1 MKFKNL
7 LSLLFLLEFSLGYAN
22 SRTNTTQKKNAD
34 ENLLTLSQ
42 YAYYQGEYEKCIEY
56 AENINFSIMTSSMY
70 NNRSYNKGGH
80 YETERFNALI
90 HAYAAAACYQLSQHS
105 QINDTS
111 YKSYYAENSSFD
123 YLSIGAD
130 HYLCCGDYFNCA
142 LLKNKVNSFTD
153 SDSFIKLCHEI
164 SVAMTAN
171 LVEQEFCK
179 AVEFYDKSYKKNF
192 KKAKKEGEKFQNY
205 YEEEIISNKSII
217 KDNISLYFS
226 LYTSEILFSLSNKK
240 NRKNLEN
247 TINSYIKD
255 ISNAAFS
262 IGSPRN
268 NRITYVDLRNCLKM
282 MSQTFCIL
290 ANENDIEWKTASN
303 IYITYLNF
311 CEYIKGVRK
320 EFSLDSWNDIKQT
333 LKPGEYIL
341 IFYEAPIS
349 SGTYYHVSQH
359 NLKHSYAF
367 VIGWDKDEVGLIN
380 RKLNASVSHEDFK
393 RFQSWW
399 PEMKSLY
406 ILPTEHIKTLD
417 YAGSNPNIHM
427 ITSLSSLADRT
438 QNEAMKYKIK
448 IMANLKYSEYDDD
461 FEVNDSI
468 KTKGVGF
475 YSLPNSKKEIAFLQ
489 NAMNENNL
497 EILENEKGTKSAL
510 LKKGEENILHIST
523 HGDVNQSL
531 LDQLNQLEPLDGIT
545 GDNVLKSCY
554 LALSKYNDVPH
565 SITQLRSPEN
575 ISNDTYI
582 SGYDITKHDLSH
594 LNLVFLDACKTG
606 YAKNVNGDTFSLV
619 EAFKIAGAKNII
631 AYLEPVR
638 DDIAAT
644 FAEMFY
650 TNLFNEKNIHDSFYE
665 SKKRILDYEPEL
677 KIVLWE

>member
-1 MKFKNL
+1 MKIRNL
-7 LSLLFLLEFSLGYAN
+7 LLLISLFIYSFAYGGIQIKH
-22 SRTNTTQKKNAD
+22 TQRKDAD
-34 ENLLTLSQ
+34 ENLLQLSQ
-42 YAYYQGEYEKCIEY
+42 RAYLQGEYERCIEY
-56 AENINFSIMTSSMY
+56 ADSIKPCFITY
-70 NNRSYNKGGH
+70 IPEDIRYD
-80 YETERFNALI
+80 YVTDRANALV
-90 HAYAAAACYQLSQHS
+90 HAYAAAACYQLSQHN

-111 YKSYYAENSSFD
+111 YKSYYAEHSSFD
-123 YLSIGAD
+123 YISTGAD
-130 HYLCCGDYFNCA
+130 HYLCCSDYFNCV

-153 SDSFIKLCHEI
+153 SDSFIRLYQEI
-164 SVAMTAN
+164 RIAMTAN
-171 LVEQEFCK
+171 LVEQEFYK
-179 AVEFYDKSYKKNF
+179 AAEFHDKSYKKIL
-192 KKAKKEGEKFQNY
+192 KEAEKEGEKFQNY
-205 YEEEIISNKSII
+205 FEKEIISNKSII
-217 KDNISLYFS
+217 KDNISLYYT

-282 MSQTFCIL
+282 MSQTFCIF
-290 ANENDIEWKTASN
+290 ANENEIEWETAAN

-311 CEYIKGVRK
+311 CEYVKGIRK

-333 LKPGEYIL
+333 LKPGEYLL

-367 VIGWDKDEVGLIN
+367 VIGWDLDEVGLIN
-380 RKLNASVSHEDFK
+380 RKLNTDVSHEDFK

-427 ITSLSSLADRT
+427 ITSLSSLADKT
-438 QNEAMKYKIK
+438 QNEAMTYKIK

-489 NAMNENNL
+489 NAMNGNNL

-565 SITQLRSPEN
+565 SISQLRNPEN

-582 SGYDITKHDLSH
+582 SGYDITKYDLSH

-650 TNLFNEKNIHDSFYE
+650 TNLFNGKNIHDSFYE
-665 SKKRILDYEPEL
+665 SKKRILDYDPEL